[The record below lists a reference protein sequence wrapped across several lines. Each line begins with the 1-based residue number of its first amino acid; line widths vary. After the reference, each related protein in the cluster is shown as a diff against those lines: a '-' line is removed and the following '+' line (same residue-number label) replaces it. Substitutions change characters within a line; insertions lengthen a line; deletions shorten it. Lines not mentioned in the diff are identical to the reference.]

1 MDNNE
6 EYKSSISPSNEL
18 YAAIIEAEQKALDN
32 LSRHKFMMFGYHA
45 AVNVTLRHL
54 EGKRRGSPF
63 GPLVRQARA
72 MLTDN
77 QYILFPENNN
87 ARK

>member
-1 MDNNE
+1 MDNTE
-6 EYKSSISPSNEL
+6 EYESKISPSDDL
-18 YAAIIEAEQKALDN
+18 FTAITESEQKALEN

-54 EGKRRGSPF
+54 EGKRRASPF
-63 GPLVRQARA
+63 GRLVKQARA

-77 QYILFPENNN
+77 QYTLFPENNN